1 MIDAPSSA
9 WFTAHPEWGWLLVLY
24 FFFGGLAGGCFVL
37 AAGIDLLGRERDR
50 PLARVGYITV
60 LPCLAISALSL
71 IFDLSRPDRFWH
83 LLVEI
88 HTWMPLFQG
97 WTPVNSAAWVLLAFG
112 FCALLASLGVRPP
125 SLPGK
130 VVAVVGALLGLYV
143 AAYEGALLAFTSR
156 PIWSETPLIG
166 AVLVLT
172 ALSMAAAYLF
182 LFASWRRWELPVME
196 PLRRIDAQSLVAAL
210 LVLVAL
216 VVSLGASARALLGA
230 MNLLMLAAVLIIGF
244 AAPLALRFR
253 GGHVL
258 AAAAFALGGGFL
270 LRTFILFSPRGIEL

>member
-1 MIDAPSSA
+1 MIDAPST

-24 FFFGGLAGGCFVL
+24 FFFGGLAGGCYVL
-37 AAGIDLLGRERDR
+37 AAAIDLLGRERDR
-50 PLARVGYITV
+50 PLARVGYLTV
-60 LPCLAISALSL
+60 LPCLAISALAL

-83 LLVEI
+83 LLIEI
-88 HTWMPLFQG
+88 HTWRPLFQG
-97 WTPVNSAAWVLLAFG
+97 WTPVNSAAWALLAFG
-112 FCALLASLGVRPP
+112 LCAVLASLGIRPP

-130 VVAVVGALLGLYV
+130 AVAVVGAVLGLFI

-182 LFASWRRWELPVME
+182 LFASWRRWDLPVMQ
-196 PLRRIDAQSLVAAL
+196 PLRRIDAQALVVAL
-210 LVLVAL
+210 LALVAL
-216 VVSLGASARALLGA
+216 VISLGASARGLLGA
-230 MNLLMLAAVLIIGF
+230 VNLLLLAAVLLIGF
-244 AAPLALRFR
+244 AAPLALRLR

-258 AAAAFALGGGFL
+258 AAAAFALAGGFL
-270 LRTFILFSPRGIEL
+270 MRTFILFSPRGMEL